1 MKGKRQIRYDIPNA
15 VEMRKEKENIGMV
28 DKKSNAKGVSPH
40 LIKQAMSLLCLCRIL
55 GLLWLCSL
63 FIYLFFGTIT
73 YIGGMPPLIIAVCVV
88 AVALWIVSSIVL
100 VAIFVRSV
108 WRSRSNAPDASHSAM
123 ARWFS
128 SVASG
133 LLGGVAA
140 VQVNYLF
147 PSERTLHS
155 YWLSILLLFSL
166 IGMLVGTVP
175 LAFTLKPRTTAF
187 LAWIVSAAFSWFI
200 IVNNFR

>member
-1 MKGKRQIRYDIPNA
+1 
-15 VEMRKEKENIGMV
+15 MRKVKENIEMG
-28 DKKSNAKGVSPH
+28 DKKRSAKGVSPH

-55 GLLWLCSL
+55 GLLWLFSL
-63 FIYLFFGTIT
+63 FIYLFLGTIT
-73 YIGGMPPLIIAVCVV
+73 YVGGMPPLIIAVCVV

-147 PSERTLHS
+147 LSERTLHS

-166 IGMLVGTVP
+166 IGMLVGAIP
-175 LAFTLKPRTTAF
+175 LVCPLKPRLTAI
-187 LAWIVSAAFSWFI
+187 LAFVLSAAFSWWLI
-200 IVNNFR
+200 ANVFR

>member
-1 MKGKRQIRYDIPNA
+1 
-15 VEMRKEKENIGMV
+15 MRKVKENIEMG
-28 DKKSNAKGVSPH
+28 DKKRSAKGVSPH

-63 FIYLFFGTIT
+63 FIYLFLGTIT
-73 YIGGMPPLIIAVCVV
+73 YVGGMPPLIIAVCVV

-187 LAWIVSAAFSWFI
+187 LAWIVAAVFSWFI

>member
-1 MKGKRQIRYDIPNA
+1 MSNA
-15 VEMRKEKENIGMV
+15 VEMRKVKENIEMG
-28 DKKSNAKGVSPH
+28 DKKSNTKGVSPR

-63 FIYLFFGTIT
+63 FTFLFLGTTT
-73 YIGGMPPLIIAVCVV
+73 YAGGMPLLDFAVYVLAIIA
-88 AVALWIVSSIVL
+88 WIVSSIVL

-108 WRSRSNAPDASHSAM
+108 WRSRSKAPDESRPAM

-140 VQVNYLF
+140 VQVNYIF
-147 PSERTLHS
+147 PGERTLHS

-166 IGMLVGTVP
+166 IGMLVGAIP
-175 LAFTLKPRTTAF
+175 LVFPLKPRMTTILAF
-187 LAWIVSAAFSWFI
+187 VLSAAFSWWLI
-200 IVNNFR
+200 ANVFR

>member
-1 MKGKRQIRYDIPNA
+1 MRKVKEN
-15 VEMRKEKENIGMV
+15 VEMS
-28 DKKSNAKGVSPH
+28 DKKSNAKGVSPR

-63 FIYLFFGTIT
+63 FTFLFLGTTT
-73 YIGGMPPLIIAVCVV
+73 YAGGMPLLDFAVYVLAIIA
-88 AVALWIVSSIVL
+88 WIVSSIVL

-108 WRSRSNAPDASHSAM
+108 WRSRSKAPDESRPAM
-123 ARWFS
+123 ARWLS

-140 VQVNYLF
+140 VQVNYIF
-147 PSERTLHS
+147 PGERTLHS

-166 IGMLVGTVP
+166 IGMLVGAIP
-175 LAFTLKPRTTAF
+175 LVFPLKPRMTAI
-187 LAWIVSAAFSWFI
+187 LAFVLSAAFSWWLI
-200 IVNNFR
+200 ANVFR